1 MATRRDT
8 KQGRFY
14 DIDGESFPSVTTI
27 LGCLGKPALVT
38 WAANLERTLV
48 MEAASQLYQDLHG
61 TPRMKPD
68 AFTRT
73 LVSRV
78 GVVKAHQKA
87 TDKACE
93 IGSQAHAAIEWAMRK
108 ALGQVTPEPKVRPE
122 AMWAYMA
129 FDDWAREH
137 KVKPLRVEQTVWS
150 RTHRYAGTLD
160 LLAEIDG
167 RVALVDF
174 KTSKA
179 IYAEAHLQ
187 NAAYQVALSEMGHER
202 AEVGYIVRVPKL
214 ETDPAFEVAEV
225 APVAELFPVF
235 QSVLAVWQWWH
246 AEEVKSLAAWKAR
259 RDAVQALAVT
269 A

>member
-1 MATRRDT
+1 MATKRDT
-8 KQGRFY
+8 RAGRFY

-38 WAANLERTLV
+38 WAANLERTLIT
-48 MEAASQLYQDLHG
+48 EAASQLYQDLHG
-61 TPRMKPD
+61 TPKMKPD
-68 AFTRT
+68 AFVRT
-73 LVSRV
+73 LTARV
-78 GVVKAHQKA
+78 GVVKAHQKE
-87 TDKACE
+87 TDKALE

-137 KVKPLRVEQTVWS
+137 QVKPLRVEQVVWS
-150 RTHRYAGTLD
+150 RTHGYAGTLD
-160 LLAEIDG
+160 LLAEVDG

-179 IYAEAHLQ
+179 VYAEAHLQ
-187 NAAYQVALSEMGHER
+187 NVAYQVALAEMGHQV
-202 AEVGYIVRVPKL
+202 AEVGYIVRIPKL
-214 ETDPAFEVAEV
+214 ESDPAFEAVEV
-225 APVAELFPVF
+225 APVAELFTTF
-235 QSVLAVWQWWH
+235 QAVLTVWRWWH
-246 AEEVKSLAAWKAR
+246 AEEAKSLAAWKAR
-259 RDAVQALAVT
+259 RDAEREAAT

>member
-1 MATRRDT
+1 MHFVDFVELR
-8 KQGRFY
+8 
-14 DIDGESFPSVTTI
+14 
-27 LGCLGKPALVT
+27 
-38 WAANLERTLV
+38 N
-48 MEAASQLYQDLHG
+48 
-61 TPRMKPD
+61 
-68 AFTRT
+68 
-73 LVSRV
+73 
-78 GVVKAHQKA
+78 
-87 TDKACE
+87 
-93 IGSQAHAAIEWAMRK
+93 

-137 KVKPLRVEQTVWS
+137 TVKPLRVEQMVWS

-160 LLAEIDG
+160 LLAEVDG

-187 NAAYQVALSEMGHER
+187 NAAYQVALAEMGHER

-259 RDAVQALAVT
+259 RDAAQAQALLEMHQVRFGIQADAVAGLQRNGLQHGARRT
-269 A
+269 LAIGAGHRHHRDAAIVAGRKHGVDDGFAHGAALAKRR